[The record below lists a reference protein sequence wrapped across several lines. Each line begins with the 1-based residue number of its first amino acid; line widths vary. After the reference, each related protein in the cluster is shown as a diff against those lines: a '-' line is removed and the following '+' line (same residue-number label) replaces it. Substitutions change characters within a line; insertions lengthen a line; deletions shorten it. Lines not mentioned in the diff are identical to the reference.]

1 VKFAYSR
8 GIAGVMFWTLD
19 QDDFLGH
26 YCNNGEYP
34 LLTAIYNA
42 INELAPTQSQFVDDV
57 STSSTHSSTPK
68 DFRLHNS
75 TDKSGLDVQLIRT
88 STETVGS
95 GSGISKPSNV
105 MQFFVFNM
113 VKK

>member
-57 STSSTHSSTPK
+57 STSTTHSTTPI
-68 DFRLHNS
+68 DFRLHHHTNKNGINFYKMV
-75 TDKSGLDVQLIRT
+75 DN
-88 STETVGS
+88 
-95 GSGISKPSNV
+95 GSGILGFSHVLLLFCLKLFLLSWLN
-105 MQFFVFNM
+105 
-113 VKK
+113 K